1 MRVKD
6 TRARKLTETVNFLV
20 DDAVGKGIFICLS
33 KILTL
38 IVNMFP

>member
-33 KILTL
+33 KI
-38 IVNMFP
+38 

>member
-6 TRARKLTETVNFLV
+6 TRAKKLTETVNFFV
-20 DDAVGKGIFICLS
+20 YDPVGKGVFIYLS
-33 KILTL
+33 TILTL

>member
-6 TRARKLTETVNFLV
+6 TRARKLTVSVNFLV
-20 DDAVGKGIFICLS
+20 DDAVGKGIFMCLS